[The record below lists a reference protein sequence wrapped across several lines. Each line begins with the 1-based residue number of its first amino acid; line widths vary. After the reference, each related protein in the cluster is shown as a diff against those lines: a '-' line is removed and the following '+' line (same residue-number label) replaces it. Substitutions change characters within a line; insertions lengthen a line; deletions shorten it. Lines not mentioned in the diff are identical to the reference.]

1 MVTIVAKQTVQQN
14 SVAPFIEIARQLVAA
29 TRQLDG
35 GCLHYDLFQDT
46 HQPEVLT
53 FIEGWESQAALDAH
67 MASAHFKPL
76 FPQLQALC
84 AAPGEIAIYQKV
96 E

>member
-14 SVAPFIEIARQLVAA
+14 SVASFIEIAKQLVAA
-29 TRQLDG
+29 THQLDG
-35 GCLHYDLFQDT
+35 GCLHYDLFQDA

-53 FIEGWESQAALDAH
+53 FIEGWESQPALDAH
-67 MASAHFKPL
+67 MASAHFKSL

-84 AAPGEIAIYQKV
+84 AAPGEITIYQKV